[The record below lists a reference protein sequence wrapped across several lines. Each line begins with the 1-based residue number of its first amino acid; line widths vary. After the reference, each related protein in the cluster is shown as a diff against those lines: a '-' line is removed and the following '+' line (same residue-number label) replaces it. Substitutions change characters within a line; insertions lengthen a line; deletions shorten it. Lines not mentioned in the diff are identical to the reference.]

1 MLRAA
6 SASLALHVLLLGGL
20 GLWMGGKSASRDIAD
35 QGVKV
40 ELVMLEKA
48 GAGPP
53 SSPTPPTPPAPAR
66 APPAEAVARSIQAP
80 RMQEPMPAP
89 PPDAPDTEA
98 LPPPTAAP
106 PARQAAPPA
115 MPTAPQGPRLN
126 LGGTNSPSNVVARGN
141 NVIPAQADA
150 RYRNRPPVY
159 PAEALANG
167 QQGAVTLLIHVS
179 PAGLPM
185 GVEVM
190 ESSGFPLLDRAARQ
204 AVETWH
210 FLPALQ
216 DGAPIAA
223 DMPLR
228 VRFEL
233 DGGR

>member
-6 SASLALHVLLLGGL
+6 SASLALHLLLLGGL
-20 GLWMGGKSASRDIAD
+20 GLWIGGKSGNQHDAD

-66 APPAEAVARSIQAP
+66 AQPDETAARSTQAPWMQQPLPPPPPDTPAAEALPLPPMTPPAQPTAPPASFAAPLGPRRNVGGTDSPSNAVARG
-80 RMQEPMPAP
+80 
-89 PPDAPDTEA
+89 D
-98 LPPPTAAP
+98 
-106 PARQAAPPA
+106 
-115 MPTAPQGPRLN
+115 
-126 LGGTNSPSNVVARGN
+126 

-159 PAEALANG
+159 PAEAQAKG

-179 PAGLPM
+179 PAGLPL
-185 GVEVM
+185 GTEVI
-190 ESSGFPLLDRAARQ
+190 ESSGFVVLDQAARE

-210 FLPALQ
+210 FLPALR
-216 DGAPIAA
+216 DGAPVAA

-233 DGGR
+233 DAGQ

>member
-6 SASLALHVLLLGGL
+6 STSLALHVLLLGGL
-20 GLWMGGKSASRDIAD
+20 GLWMGKSAIHRSTD

-48 GAGPP
+48 GAGAP
-53 SSPTPPTPPAPAR
+53 SSPTPPTPPAQLR
-66 APPAEAVARSIQAP
+66 APSAEAVARSSAAP
-80 RMQEPMPAP
+80 RMREPPPPP
-89 PPDAPDTEA
+89 PPDTQAAEPLP
-98 LPPPTAAP
+98 LPPTAPQAQPAAP
-106 PARQAAPPA
+106 PASFEAPP
-115 MPTAPQGPRLN
+115 GPRRN
-126 LGGTNSPSNVVARGN
+126 PGGTNSPSNAVARGH
-141 NVIPAQADA
+141 NVIPPQADA

-159 PAEALANG
+159 PAEAQAKG

-179 PAGLPM
+179 PAGLPT
-185 GVEVM
+185 GVEVIG
-190 ESSGFPLLDRAARQ
+190 SSGFLLLDRAARE

-216 DGAPIAA
+216 DGAPVAA

-233 DGGR
+233 DGGQ